1 MGTEK
6 TKYKKMFNIVR
17 EELNRVDPI
26 GIIENN
32 KNLEDEY
39 DLENQEI
46 LTLIKKHTDPKEFAE
61 KICEIFVKST
71 EIELSPDEFFE
82 CAKNILDKIKDL

>member
-1 MGTEK
+1 MELK
-6 TKYKKMFNIVR
+6 KAKYKKMFNIVR

-26 GIIENN
+26 GVINN
-32 KNLEDEY
+32 NESLNDEY

-46 LTLIKKHTDPKEFAE
+46 LTLIKKYADPKEFAE

-71 EIELSPDEFFE
+71 EIELTPEEFFE
-82 CAKNILDKIKDL
+82 CAKNILEKTKDL